1 MVENEVNDM
10 KRILIVEDEVPISRV
25 LRAYLEKHGF
35 VAYQAYTIQ
44 QASLLFDS
52 ESIDLV
58 LLDVL
63 LPDGTGWDFLQKV
76 RAHSPCPI
84 IMLTALGEVPDRLR
98 GLQNGA
104 DDYMSKPFVAEEV
117 VARIHA
123 VLRRPTRLLNEIDA
137 RHFGKLRIHQQE
149 RQIFLHN
156 EEVPLTPKDRA
167 LVLFLAK
174 HPNQIFSR
182 EQLLEHVWGMDYFGS
197 DRAVD
202 LAIKRIRHVL
212 KKWPKSE
219 GEIRTIRGMGYEF
232 HVETN

>member
-1 MVENEVNDM
+1 M
-10 KRILIVEDEVPISRV
+10 KRILIVEDEIPISRV

-35 VAYQAYTIQ
+35 AVSQAYTIKE
-44 QASLLFDS
+44 ASMMFEDK
-52 ESIDLV
+52 SIDLI

-63 LPDGTGWDFLQKV
+63 LPDGTGWDFLHTI
-76 RAHSPCPI
+76 RTLSPCPI
-84 IMLTALGEVPDRLR
+84 IMLTALGDVPERLR

-117 VARIHA
+117 VARIQA
-123 VLRRPTRLLNEIDA
+123 VLRRPTRLLTDVDA
-137 RHFGKLRIHQQE
+137 IHFGKLRIHPEE

-167 LVLFLAK
+167 LVLFLVN
-174 HPNQIFSR
+174 HPNQIFNR
-182 EQLLEHVWGMDYFGS
+182 EQLLARVWGMNYFGS

-202 LAIKRIRHVL
+202 LAIKRIRHSL
-212 KKWPKSE
+212 KKWPPTE

-232 HVETN
+232 HVKTY

>member
-1 MVENEVNDM
+1 M
-10 KRILIVEDEVPISRV
+10 KRILVVEDEIPISRV
-25 LRAYLEKHGF
+25 LRAYLEKHRF
-35 VAYQAYTIQ
+35 AVSQAYTLKE
-44 QASLLFDS
+44 ASILFEE
-52 ESIDLV
+52 ESIDLI

-63 LPDGTGWDFLQKV
+63 LPDGTGWDFLQNI
-76 RAHSPCPI
+76 RSHSPCPI
-84 IMLTALGEVPDRLR
+84 IMLTALGDVPDRLR

-117 VARIHA
+117 VARIQA
-123 VLRRPTRLLNEIDA
+123 VLRRPTRLLTEVDA
-137 RHFGKLRIHQQE
+137 LHFGRLRIHPEE

-174 HPNQIFSR
+174 HPNQIFNR
-182 EQLLEHVWGMDYFGS
+182 EQLLERVWGMDYFGS

-202 LAIKRIRHVL
+202 LAIKRIRHSL
-212 KKWPKSE
+212 KKWPRNE

>member
-1 MVENEVNDM
+1 MQ
-10 KRILIVEDEVPISRV
+10 RILIVEDEVPISRV

-35 VAYQAYTIQ
+35 ATSQAFTIQ
-44 QASLLFDS
+44 QASLLFAT
-52 ESIDLV
+52 EEIDLV
-58 LLDVL
+58 LLDVM
-63 LPDGTGWDFLQKV
+63 LPDGTGWDFLQTI
-76 RAHSPCPI
+76 RNQSPCPI
-84 IMLTALGEVPDRLR
+84 IMLTALSELPDRLR

-117 VARIHA
+117 VARIQA
-123 VLRRPTRLLNEIDA
+123 VLRRPTRLLDEIDA
-137 RHFGKLRIHQQE
+137 RHFGKLRIHQKE

-156 EEVPLTPKDRA
+156 VEVPLIPKDRA
-167 LVLFLAK
+167 LLLFLAK
-174 HPNQIFSR
+174 HPNQIFNR
-182 EQLLEHVWGMDYFGS
+182 EQLLEHVWGMNYFGS

-212 KKWPKSE
+212 KKWPKSD

>member
-1 MVENEVNDM
+1 M

-35 VAYQAYTIQ
+35 ATSQAFTIQ
-44 QASLLFDS
+44 QASLLFTS
-52 ESIDLV
+52 EAIDLV
-58 LLDVL
+58 LLDVM
-63 LPDGTGWDFLQKV
+63 LPDGTGWEFLQTI

-104 DDYMSKPFVAEEV
+104 DDYMSKPFIAEEV
-117 VARIHA
+117 VARIQA
-123 VLRRPTRLLNEIDA
+123 VLRRPSRLLDEIDA
-137 RHFGKLRIHQQE
+137 RHFGKLRIHQKE
-149 RQIFLHN
+149 RKIFLHN
-156 EEVPLTPKDRA
+156 VEVPLTPKDRA
-167 LVLFLAK
+167 LLLFLSK
-174 HPNQIFSR
+174 HPNQIFNR
-182 EQLLEHVWGMDYFGS
+182 EQLLEHIWGMNYFGS

-212 KKWPKSE
+212 KAWPKSD

>member
-1 MVENEVNDM
+1 M
-10 KRILIVEDEVPISRV
+10 KRILIVEDEIPISRV

-35 VAYQAYTIQ
+35 AVSQAFTIQ
-44 QASLLFDS
+44 QASLIFTS
-52 ESIDLV
+52 EAIDLV
-58 LLDVL
+58 LLDVM
-63 LPDGTGWDFLQKV
+63 LPDGTGWEFLQTI

-84 IMLTALGEVPDRLR
+84 IMLTALGDVPDRLR

-117 VARIHA
+117 VARIQA
-123 VLRRPTRLLNEIDA
+123 VLRRPTRLLDEIDA
-137 RHFGKLRIHQQE
+137 RHFGKLRIHQKE

-156 EEVPLTPKDRA
+156 VEVPLTPKDRA
-167 LVLFLAK
+167 LLLFLAK
-174 HPNQIFSR
+174 HPNQIFTR
-182 EQLLEHVWGMDYFGS
+182 EQLLEHVWGMNYYGS

-202 LAIKRIRHVL
+202 LAVKRIRHVL

>member
-1 MVENEVNDM
+1 M
-10 KRILIVEDEVPISRV
+10 KRILIVEDEIPISRV
-25 LRAYLEKHGF
+25 LRAYLEKHGYA
-35 VAYQAYTIQ
+35 VSQAFTIQ
-44 QASLLFDS
+44 EASLLFDN
-52 ESIDLV
+52 ESIDLI

-63 LPDGTGWDFLQKV
+63 LPDGTGWDFLQSI
-76 RAHSPCPI
+76 RTHSPCPI
-84 IMLTALGEVPDRLR
+84 IMLTALGDVPNRLR

-117 VARIHA
+117 VARIQA

-137 RHFGKLRIHQQE
+137 LHFGKLRVHQEE

-167 LVLFLAK
+167 LLLFIAN

-182 EQLLEHVWGMDYFGS
+182 EQLLEHIWGMDYFGS

-202 LAIKRIRHVL
+202 LAIKRIRQSL
-212 KKWPKSE
+212 KKWPRSE

-232 HVETN
+232 HVETK

>member
-1 MVENEVNDM
+1 M

-25 LRAYLEKHGF
+25 LRAYLEKHEF
-35 VAYQAYTIQ
+35 ATSQAFTIQ
-44 QASLLFDS
+44 QASLLFAS
-52 ESIDLV
+52 EAFDLV
-58 LLDVL
+58 LLDVM
-63 LPDGTGWDFLQKV
+63 LPDGTGWDFLQTI
-76 RAHSPCPI
+76 RNQSPCPI
-84 IMLTALGEVPDRLR
+84 IMLTALSEVPDRLR

-117 VARIHA
+117 VARIQA
-123 VLRRPTRLLNEIDA
+123 VLRRPTRLLDEIDA
-137 RHFGKLRIHQQE
+137 RHFGKLRIHQKE

-156 EEVPLTPKDRA
+156 IEVPLTPKDRS
-167 LVLFLAK
+167 LLLFLAK
-174 HPNQIFSR
+174 HPNQIFNR
-182 EQLLEHVWGMDYFGS
+182 EQLLEHVWGMNYFGS

-212 KKWPKSE
+212 KEWPKSD

>member
-1 MVENEVNDM
+1 M
-10 KRILIVEDEVPISRV
+10 KRILIVEDEVAISRV

-35 VAYQAYTIQ
+35 ATSQAFTIQ
-44 QASLLFDS
+44 QASLFFNR

-63 LPDGTGWDFLQKV
+63 LPDGTGWNFLQEI
-76 RAHSPCPI
+76 RAYSPCPI

-117 VARIHA
+117 IARIQA
-123 VLRRPTRLLNEIDA
+123 VLRRPTRLLDEIDA
-137 RHFGKLRIHQQE
+137 RHFGKLRIHKKE
-149 RQIFLHN
+149 RQVFLHN
-156 EEVPLTPKDRA
+156 IEVPLTPKDRA
-167 LVLFLAK
+167 LLLFLAK
-174 HPNQIFSR
+174 NPNQIFNR
-182 EQLLEHVWGMDYFGS
+182 EQLLEHVWGMNYFGS

-202 LAIKRIRHVL
+202 LSIKRIRKSL
-212 KKWPKSE
+212 KTWSQSE
-219 GEIRTIRGMGYEF
+219 GGIRTIRGMGYEF